1 MLYFFICCYEI
12 DKRCFPQG
20 DMQVGKG
27 RMKQVNSPAEVA
39 KNYVGIGAGKTKLS
53 LGKMLLLAILAGMF
67 IAFAGVGS
75 QVVAVSV
82 EAASIGKF
90 LGACIFPA
98 GLAMV
103 LVAGSEL
110 FTGNNLIV
118 ISVMEKQATWAGLL
132 RNWVVVYIGNFIGG
146 VLVAALVTYG
156 HTPSLFDGAL
166 ASSMVSAA
174 SGKVA
179 LSFGDAFIRGI
190 LCNILVCIAV
200 WMSFAAKD
208 VAGKIVGLFF
218 PIMVFVLCGY
228 EHCVANMYFV
238 PVGIF
243 TAAEFGI
250 AAEGL
255 NWGAFLVNNLLPVT
269 LGNIVGGAGVVG
281 LGYWAIYLRG
291 AKS

>member
-1 MLYFFICCYEI
+1 M
-12 DKRCFPQG
+12 
-20 DMQVGKG
+20 
-27 RMKQVNSPAEVA
+27 NSPAEVA
-39 KNYVGIGAGKTKLS
+39 KNYVGIGAGKTKLPF
-53 LGKMLLLAILAGMF
+53 GKMLLLAILAGMF

-82 EAASIGKF
+82 EAASLGKF
-90 LGACIFPA
+90 LGACVFPA

-179 LSFGDAFIRGI
+179 LSFGDALHPGYFVQHPGVHCR
-190 LCNILVCIAV
+190 V
-200 WMSFAAKD
+200 D
-208 VAGKIVGLFF
+208 
-218 PIMVFVLCGY
+218 VLCRKGRGR
-228 EHCVANMYFV
+228 EDRR
-238 PVGIF
+238 
-243 TAAEFGI
+243 
-250 AAEGL
+250 
-255 NWGAFLVNNLLPVT
+255 AFLPPSWCLSCAAMSTAWPTCT
-269 LGNIVGGAGVVG
+269 L
-281 LGYWAIYLRG
+281 
-291 AKS
+291 SP

>member
-1 MLYFFICCYEI
+1 M
-12 DKRCFPQG
+12 
-20 DMQVGKG
+20 
-27 RMKQVNSPAEVA
+27 NSPAEVA

-53 LGKMLLLAILAGMF
+53 FGKMLLLAILAGMF

-82 EAASIGKF
+82 EAASLGKF
-90 LGACIFPA
+90 LGACVFPA

-156 HTPSLFDGAL
+156 HTPSLFNEAL
-166 ASSMVSAA
+166 AASMVSAA

-208 VAGKIVGLFF
+208 VTGKIVGLFF

-243 TAAEFGI
+243 TSAEFGI

-255 NWGAFLVNNLLPVT
+255 TWGAFLVKNLLPVT

-281 LGYWAIYLRG
+281 FGYWAIYLRG
-291 AKS
+291 AKK